1 MTATALAFDP
11 AFDTALDLFD
21 DGDGFDG
28 FPPARPELRLIQG
41 EGFDRILPAVQPSA
55 SAASVEMYRRRRFL
69 ALLAITAMM
78 LGIAWAAGISLTSF
92 SAAPAGVGSQG
103 LVETDAP
110 VVHVVL
116 PGDSYAAIAADLGAT
131 NAAGAGEQLRI
142 ANGGAEL
149 VVGQRL
155 VVDAALLSTAP
166 LVNTGADDLEMA
178 GG

>member
-1 MTATALAFDP
+1 
-11 AFDTALDLFD
+11 
-21 DGDGFDG
+21 
-28 FPPARPELRLIQG
+28 
-41 EGFDRILPAVQPSA
+41 
-55 SAASVEMYRRRRFL
+55 
-69 ALLAITAMM
+69 MM